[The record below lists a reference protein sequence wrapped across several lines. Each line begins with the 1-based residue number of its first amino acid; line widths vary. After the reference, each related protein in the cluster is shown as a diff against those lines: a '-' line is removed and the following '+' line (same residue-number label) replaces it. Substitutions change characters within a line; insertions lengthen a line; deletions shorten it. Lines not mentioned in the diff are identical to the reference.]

1 MAERPP
7 RPLKESSFYQGA
19 LEADQRRADF
29 PGLAVVLLDE
39 DDRRTTSKN
48 SEYYGDVTVNRLE
61 NLSIAESSSLLVE
74 ETFTDTGRQ
83 DSELAPTQNS
93 SDVDTTTVSSTIAK
107 SEGFPCID
115 DQFLRQF
122 QIQAKYEAT
131 HYCKLKMGYNPENVL
146 TSVNHDFFTQ
156 SDLTAPTLLKPEAR
170 KPVLKKIALQPQFQL
185 NEPCIPP
192 LPSRPPPAFPIHGKL
207 EGPEFCRGVL
217 IPDET
222 DEGSFTEALEDHRNI
237 KLRVAQCMECRKTVG
252 VPLGTSLM
260 VCPNCNE
267 VSPALACTQDS

>member
-19 LEADQRRADF
+19 LEADQRLADF

-39 DDRRTTSKN
+39 DDRFTTSKKN
-48 SEYYGDVTVNRLE
+48 QYYGDVTVNGLE
-61 NLSIAESSSLLVE
+61 NLSIAESSSLLVDE
-74 ETFTDTGRQ
+74 IFTDTGRQ
-83 DSELAPTQNS
+83 DSELVTTQNS
-93 SDVDTTTVSSTIAK
+93 SDVDMITVSSEISK

-131 HYCKLKMGYNPENVL
+131 HYCKLKMGYNPENFL
-146 TSVNHDFFTQ
+146 TSVNHDFFP
-156 SDLTAPTLLKPEAR
+156 SSGLTATTLLKPEA
-170 KPVLKKIALQPQFQL
+170 KKSFLKKLSVQPQFQL

-207 EGPEFCRGVL
+207 EGPKFCRGVL
-217 IPDET
+217 IPDEM
-222 DEGSFTEALEDHRNI
+222 DEGCFTEASEDRNM
-237 KLRVAQCMECRKTVG
+237 KLSVAQCMECRKTAG

-267 VSPALACTQDS
+267 VSPALSYNQES